1 MESLTKES
9 EIKKDLITSS
19 QMNENLYFVWLLMIS
34 KIISTWLLWISP
46 SVITNIDK
54 LVFKLLKI

>member
-9 EIKKDLITSS
+9 EIKKNLITSS